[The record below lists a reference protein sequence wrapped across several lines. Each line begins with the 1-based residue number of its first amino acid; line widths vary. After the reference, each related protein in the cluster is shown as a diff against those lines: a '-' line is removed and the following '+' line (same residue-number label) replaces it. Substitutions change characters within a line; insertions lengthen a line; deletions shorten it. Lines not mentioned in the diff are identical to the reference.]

1 MTLFGPLKLP
11 SRVLVL
17 TTTALL
23 AASAW
28 GLGLTH
34 AASPRSTRATTAFAR
49 GGGFRRDP
57 LPGPYPALVTHI
69 VDGDTFEARMRI
81 WFGLEKVTLV
91 RVRGIDAPELHARCA
106 AEAKGAEAARST
118 LRDFIAGRR
127 VLLREVGVDKYGGRI
142 DASVWVFDPSAPQA
156 PPENLATLMLAA
168 RLVRPYHGGK
178 RHSWCTKGAFAAMVT
193 TH

>member
-1 MTLFGPLKLP
+1 MIHLR
-11 SRVLVL
+11 RVV
-17 TTTALL
+17 L
-23 AASAW
+23 AATAA
-28 GLGLTH
+28 LV
-34 AASPRSTRATTAFAR
+34 AASSLAMSRHHDTTPPHRPVLHRFDL

-106 AEAKGAEAARST
+106 AEARGAQAARST
-118 LRDFIAGRR
+118 LRDFIGGRR
-127 VLLREVGVDKYGGRI
+127 VLLRDVGVDKYGGRI

-156 PPENLATLMLAA
+156 PPENLDTLMLAA
-168 RLVRPYHGGK
+168 GLVRIYHGG
-178 RHSWCTKGAFAAMVT
+178 RRQSWCTQAAIAT
-193 TH
+193 LAPERAAP